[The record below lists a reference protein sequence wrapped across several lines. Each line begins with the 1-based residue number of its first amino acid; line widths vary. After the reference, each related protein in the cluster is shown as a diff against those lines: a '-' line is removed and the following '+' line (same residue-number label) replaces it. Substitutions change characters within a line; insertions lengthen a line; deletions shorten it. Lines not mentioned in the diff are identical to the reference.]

1 MNKKNSGMLLILLSF
16 FLSPV
21 LAAEPQDVSVDF
33 AIKPMP
39 VVGTPTELSFTF
51 KDPVTG
57 EPLKDI
63 RVKMD
68 IVIIEDALTLFS
80 GDFYIPDGKLDM
92 TYHFQDATEHSINL
106 VMYPAPG
113 SKQRFQEIS
122 KTFVVDVA
130 VPEPPTAVWFKT
142 LLFLVGLLVIGI
154 GIGYYAVRIRA
165 KDGP

>member
-1 MNKKNSGMLLILLSF
+1 MNKKNAMLFILLFF

-33 AIKPMP
+33 ALQSPP

-51 KDPVTG
+51 NDPVTG
-57 EPLKDI
+57 EPLRDI

-80 GDFYIPDGKLDM
+80 GDFYLPDGKLGM

-106 VMYPAPG
+106 VISPAPG
-113 SKQRFQEIS
+113 SKKRFQEVS
-122 KTFVVDVA
+122 KTFLVA
-130 VPEPPTAVWFKT
+130 VKVPEPPTAVWFKT
-142 LLFLVGLLVIGI
+142 LLFLVGLLVTGI
-154 GIGYYAVRIRA
+154 VIGYYAVRARA
-165 KDGP
+165 KYGS